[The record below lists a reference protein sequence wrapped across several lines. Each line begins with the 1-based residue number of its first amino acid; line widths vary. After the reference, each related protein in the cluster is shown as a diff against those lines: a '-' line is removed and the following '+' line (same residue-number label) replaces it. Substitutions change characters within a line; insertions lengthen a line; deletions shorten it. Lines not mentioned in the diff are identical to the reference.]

1 MRTPRRRLDDD
12 AIIDALTDHTT
23 DDNSEDIEAE
33 LWSRLDR
40 EDTTEDCLYRCIC
53 ASGPHS
59 EIRLNRGCDLCIEE
73 GR

>member
-1 MRTPRRRLDDD
+1 VTPRRRLDDD

-40 EDTTEDCLYRCIC
+40 DNTAEDCLYRCIC
-53 ASGPHS
+53 SSRPHS

>member
-1 MRTPRRRLDDD
+1 VTPRRRLDDD

-40 EDTTEDCLYRCIC
+40 ENTE
-53 ASGPHS
+53 A
-59 EIRLNRGCDLCIEE
+59 IEE
-73 GR
+73 ARSR